1 MSFLMASIKISL
13 GDQELLHSYLY
24 NVYGQRGIHNKYII
38 KERKKGRRT
47 AIMLS
52 KTFNNK

>member
-52 KTFNNK
+52 KTSNNK